1 MSPVRQGLVP
11 DIGPAIGIS
20 MALDKQR
27 PPLDWM
33 PAIWL
38 PVWLAGLGIISWQ
51 GQSGPDN
58 TGRIPFW
65 WTC

>member
-1 MSPVRQGLVP
+1 
-11 DIGPAIGIS
+11 
-20 MALDKQR
+20 MA
-27 PPLDWM
+27 
-33 PAIWL
+33 

-51 GQSGPDN
+51 GSYGPDN